1 MADQYKIS
9 PNWSVNTAVSFSQQ
23 LSNAA
28 KCTISATQRLPG
40 ANPLISQKA
49 TNHCAFFIKAACI
62 LPIFAPPTCA
72 ILGLVWIN
80 FLSVYLLPTRCAAT
94 QTIASMGG
102 GIANTQV
109 SSHSLNE
116 RPQYPMYDHIASK
129 LERGENIILDGGT
142 GTDIQRRGAP
152 MSGDTWCAEVN
163 MTHPHIVRAVH
174 QDYIAVGADVITAN
188 TFATSALLFNAL
200 GRDDELLTIDRAA
213 VAIAREACEG
223 KQVAVAGSMS
233 TMRPV
238 VAGSDRTAKQQEWSE
253 PTARALFERK
263 ASNLAAAGVDF
274 ILMEMMR
281 DVRYSLWA
289 TQAALAT
296 GLPVWVGIATERR
309 ADGELV
315 GFSHHDELLDDVV
328 RVLAA
333 TSPAHISIMHSSPND
348 TGDAMSIVKRH
359 WAGPL
364 GAYPESGY
372 FKMPEWEFV
381 DIISPGNLVDK
392 AQGWRRLG
400 VTAFGGCC
408 GLGPDHI
415 AALARH
421 FKAA

>member
-1 MADQYKIS
+1 
-9 PNWSVNTAVSFSQQ
+9 
-23 LSNAA
+23 
-28 KCTISATQRLPG
+28 
-40 ANPLISQKA
+40 
-49 TNHCAFFIKAACI
+49 
-62 LPIFAPPTCA
+62 
-72 ILGLVWIN
+72 
-80 FLSVYLLPTRCAAT
+80 
-94 QTIASMGG
+94 
-102 GIANTQV
+102 
-109 SSHSLNE
+109 
-116 RPQYPMYDHIASK
+116 MYDHIASK
-129 LERGENIILDGGT
+129 LEQGQNIILDGGT
-142 GTDIQRRGAP
+142 GTDIQRRGVP

-200 GRDDELLTIDRAA
+200 GRDDELLSIDRAA
-213 VAIAREACEG
+213 VAIARQACEG

-253 PTARALFERK
+253 LTARALFERK
-263 ASNLAAAGVDF
+263 ANNLAAAGVDF

-281 DVRYSLWA
+281 DMRYSLWA

-333 TSPAHISIMHSSPND
+333 TDPAHISIMHSSPND
-348 TGDAMSIVKRH
+348 TGDALGIVKRH
-359 WAGPL
+359 WSGPL

-372 FKMPEWEFV
+372 FKMPDWAFV
-381 DIISPGNLVDK
+381 DIISPGDLVDK
-392 AQGWRRLG
+392 ALDWQRLG

-408 GLGPDHI
+408 GLNPDHI
-415 AALARH
+415 AALA
-421 FKAA
+421 KYLKMA